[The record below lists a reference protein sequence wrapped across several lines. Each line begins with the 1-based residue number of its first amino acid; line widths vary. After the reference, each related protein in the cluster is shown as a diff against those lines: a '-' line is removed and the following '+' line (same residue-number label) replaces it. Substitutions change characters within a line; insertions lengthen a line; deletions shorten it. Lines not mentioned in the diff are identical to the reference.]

1 MKIYLVDNANDGH
14 HKVYQDTLNKI
25 NNTQI
30 LNKIIKFTDLK
41 FFISSS
47 SILIPSPFLSNFV
60 AKRRREIRTGDF
72 SSAIRAICFAQ
83 KQIAV

>member
-41 FFISSS
+41 ENFITLCLYFNFCV
-47 SILIPSPFLSNFV
+47 ILLPIGSTS
-60 AKRRREIRTGDF
+60 
-72 SSAIRAICFAQ
+72 
-83 KQIAV
+83 

>member
-41 FFISSS
+41 ENFIKAYKERSTFLNM
-47 SILIPSPFLSNFV
+47 LIPRL
-60 AKRRREIRTGDF
+60 IRGILFIYYILTLY
-72 SSAIRAICFAQ
+72 IN
-83 KQIAV
+83 VH